1 MVRYSIIVPVYNA
14 EQYLSEAVESVL
26 KQTFPDWELILVNDG
41 STDSSDSICQN
52 YVLADSRV
60 KYIKKENGGVSDTRN
75 VGLHNAQGEYIVFL
89 DADDWIDINYLF
101 KVEEILKETSV
112 DIMILNYFHV
122 RDGHVKEAH
131 SISNELCE
139 GIQTDVNDLIN
150 FSLKLSSGLC
160 DKWHGIM
167 RPVWAKVFKT
177 SIIKDNK
184 IAFDTQLKYGED
196 AAFLFNYLQY
206 IHSIVYKDWYVYYYR
221 DNAASVMNNKKW
233 VGIAPGKHYFDIV
246 EKTLSDDI
254 LEEARALFW
263 FNIAEN
269 DWKVLANSKLT
280 KIQKRKEMRQMILDS
295 NYQRFSRKELSK
307 SLGKKHKIE
316 AFFIRNKLAGMLLL
330 MYKIKEIR
338 KK

>member
-26 KQTFPDWELILVNDG
+26 KQTFPDLELILVNDG

-52 YVLADSRV
+52 YALADSRV

-89 DADDWIDINYLF
+89 DADDWIDKNYLF

-131 SISNELCE
+131 SISSELCE

-167 RPVWAKVFKT
+167 RPVWAKAFKA
-177 SIIKDNK
+177 SIIKENNLT
-184 IAFDTQLKYGED
+184 FDKQLKIGED
-196 AAFLFNYLQY
+196 AAFLFKFMQY
-206 IHSIVYKDWYVYYYR
+206 THTVIYRDWYVYYYR
-221 DNAASVMNNKKW
+221 DNAASAMNNKKW
-233 VGIAPGKHYFDIV
+233 TGIDISKQYLDIV
-246 EKTLSDDI
+246 EQTLSDEI
-254 LEEARALFW
+254 GEASRALFW
-263 FNIAEN
+263 INIAEN
-269 DWKVLANSKLT
+269 DWKVLLKSNLSGLQKL
-280 KIQKRKEMRQMILDS
+280 QEMRQMILDS
-295 NYQRFSRKELSK
+295 TYQRFSKEELCK
-307 SLGKKHKIE
+307 SFGKKQKIE
-316 AFFIRNKLAGMLLL
+316 AFFIRNKMAGMLLL